1 MCRTSETAFRAVG
14 LGTQPPQP
22 VTSTDTPIASNYL
35 TLVPLSDVRLQPRN
49 TRKMAFGFL
58 LVAVLVAAL
67 VFMTVPRSI
76 TLGDISIEA
85 DKLAWNESKAFYELR
100 LLSTI
105 PLNNPNFFPVDVEGH
120 LEILFYDAEA
130 GSKRIK
136 THRIPSRS
144 TPFNLQ
150 VQVNASGVPKDYIL
164 SIVSQC
170 STFPHVL
177 TFFLQGK
184 VSVTHFLLPRQD
196 TLPSIDTYFMIDCYS
211 ALL

>member
-1 MCRTSETAFRAVG
+1 
-14 LGTQPPQP
+14 
-22 VTSTDTPIASNYL
+22 
-35 TLVPLSDVRLQPRN
+35 
-49 TRKMAFGFL
+49 MAFGFL

-67 VFMTVPRSI
+67 VFMAVPRSI

-105 PLNNPNFFPVDVEGH
+105 PLNNPNFFPVEVEGH

-130 GSKRIK
+130 GSKKIK
-136 THRIPSRS
+136 TRRIPSRS
-144 TPFNLQ
+144 TPFNLE
-150 VQVNASGVPKDYIL
+150 VQVDASGVPKDYIL

-184 VSVTHFLLPRQD
+184 VSVKHFLLPRQD
-196 TLPSIDTYFMIDCYS
+196 TLPSIDTYFMIDCYTT
-211 ALL
+211 LL

>member
-1 MCRTSETAFRAVG
+1 
-14 LGTQPPQP
+14 
-22 VTSTDTPIASNYL
+22 
-35 TLVPLSDVRLQPRN
+35 
-49 TRKMAFGFL
+49 MAFGFL
-58 LVAVLVAAL
+58 LVALVVAGA
-67 VFMTVPRSI
+67 VYMAVPRSI
-76 TLGDISIEA
+76 SLGNISIEA

-130 GSKRIK
+130 GSKKIK

-144 TPFNLQ
+144 NPFNLQ
-150 VQVNASGVPKDYIL
+150 VQVDASGVPKDYIL

-184 VSVTHFLLPRQD
+184 VSVRHFLLPRQD
-196 TLPSIDTYFMIDCYS
+196 SLPSIDTYFMIDCYS
-211 ALL
+211 TLF